1 MKKNIIN
8 STAEASAPPC
18 AGFKRKLALMAAA
31 ALVAAMFFDP
41 ASQAATLIKS
51 DTTTMNTAADW
62 GGTAPAAGNT
72 GQFDATISAPNAA
85 ALTLGGA
92 VALDGLTFLGTMNG
106 PVTVATS
113 ASTLTLGTS
122 AGINMSAANFDVT
135 LNCPVS
141 VQTFNVPVGRTITL
155 GGGSSAFL
163 SANISSGLGTVQL
176 TAASAKTF
184 TTSGGTQP
192 VNIGMPSTGVGG
204 LVIGNNCTV
213 NGSTSFEPGTGG
225 NGLVTINGGTLNFTG
240 GNLVAGR
247 NATGNGR
254 VILANGAITVGA
266 NIPIIGFQNAT
277 GELDVQ
283 GGLFSSAGANVSVSS
298 GSTGSAVNDL
308 LFISGGVTLAKE
320 VDFGGGFNSTVS
332 TLGTGRLVVSGGSL
346 YVGSGGI
353 LQDGTGTFSSSTSL
367 SGGTVGALTNW
378 SSSLPMTLTNDTGSI
393 TFKAADTN
401 GNPFNITLSG
411 ALTGLGG
418 LNKSGGGTLTLNAV
432 NAYSGLTIITN
443 GTFTLGASASIAN
456 TPVISVGNGAT
467 FDISALGSFNL
478 GSSQV
483 LSNNAST
490 TGALNG
496 NLNTGSGTVSVT
508 FAAGTPAFNVTNGTL
523 TLSVSTVFNLNNTG
537 STLTPGSYKIISKAT
552 TGNAGAVA

>member
-1 MKKNIIN
+1 MIQSFSSLSGNDFLHGDIN
-8 STAEASAPPC
+8 SNSQRRLFLPD
-18 AGFKRKLALMAAA
+18 KLKLAVMLAGLMAG
-31 ALVAAMFFDP
+31 AMF
-41 ASQAATLIKS
+41 SGSTVRAATLTKA
-51 DTTTMNTAADW
+51 DTTTMNAAADW

-72 GQFDATISAPNAA
+72 GQFDATISAPNEAN
-85 ALTLGGA
+85 LTLGGA

-122 AGINMSAANFDVT
+122 AGINMSAANFDVA
-135 LNCPVS
+135 LNCPVT
-141 VQTFNVPVGRTITL
+141 VQTFNVANGRTITL
-155 GGGSSAFL
+155 GGGSAGFL
-163 SANISSGLGTVQL
+163 SANTSSGLGTVQL

-192 VNIGMPSTGVGG
+192 INLGTPSTGTGG

-240 GNLVAGR
+240 GNLVVGR
-247 NATGNGR
+247 SGGGNGR
-254 VILANGAITVGA
+254 VIIANGAITVGA

-418 LNKSGGGTLTLNAV
+418 LNKSGGGTLTLSGTNSYAGNTTV
-432 NAYSGLTIITN
+432 NA
-443 GTFTLGASASIAN
+443 GTLTLGASASISN

-467 FDISALGSFNL
+467 FDISSLGSFNL

-490 TGALNG
+490 TGTLNG
-496 NLNTGSGTVSVT
+496 SLNT
-508 FAAGTPAFNVTNGTL
+508 
-523 TLSVSTVFNLNNTG
+523 
-537 STLTPGSYKIISKAT
+537 
-552 TGNAGAVA
+552 

>member
-1 MKKNIIN
+1 MPDGVN
-8 STAEASAPPC
+8 
-18 AGFKRKLALMAAA
+18 FKRRLFLFDKPSLALVVAG
-31 ALVAAMFFDP
+31 LVAGSMFSGP
-41 ASQAATLIKS
+41 TVRAAILTKAN
-51 DTTTMNTAADW
+51 TTTMNVAGDW

-72 GQFDATISAPNAA
+72 GQLDATISAPNAA

-192 VNIGMPSTGVGG
+192 VNMGTPSTGTGG

-254 VILANGAITVGA
+254 LILANGAITVGA

-283 GGLFSSAGANVSVSS
+283 GGLFSSAGA
-298 GSTGSAVNDL
+298 
-308 LFISGGVTLAKE
+308 
-320 VDFGGGFNSTVS
+320 
-332 TLGTGRLVVSGGSL
+332 
-346 YVGSGGI
+346 
-353 LQDGTGTFSSSTSL
+353 
-367 SGGTVGALTNW
+367 
-378 SSSLPMTLTNDTGSI
+378 
-393 TFKAADTN
+393 
-401 GNPFNITLSG
+401 
-411 ALTGLGG
+411 
-418 LNKSGGGTLTLNAV
+418 
-432 NAYSGLTIITN
+432 
-443 GTFTLGASASIAN
+443 
-456 TPVISVGNGAT
+456 
-467 FDISALGSFNL
+467 
-478 GSSQV
+478 
-483 LSNNAST
+483 
-490 TGALNG
+490 
-496 NLNTGSGTVSVT
+496 
-508 FAAGTPAFNVTNGTL
+508 
-523 TLSVSTVFNLNNTG
+523 
-537 STLTPGSYKIISKAT
+537 
-552 TGNAGAVA
+552 